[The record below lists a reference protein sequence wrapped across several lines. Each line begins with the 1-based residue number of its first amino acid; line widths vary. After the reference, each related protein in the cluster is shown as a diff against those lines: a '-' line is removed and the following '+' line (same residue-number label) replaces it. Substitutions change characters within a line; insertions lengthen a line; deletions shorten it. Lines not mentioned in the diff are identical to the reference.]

1 MPKNQ
6 RVLEMHFS
14 QEEQYFYSL
23 LEKEY
28 TWPDFYKFRFICASS
43 SKDNLLQK
51 IDKISNTEKLVVNP
65 SAQDHYFS
73 ITFRLYV
80 VKSEEVVQIYRD
92 LSIVPGVIKI

>member
-1 MPKNQ
+1 
-6 RVLEMHFS
+6 MHFN
-14 QEEQYFYSL
+14 QEEQFFYSL

-28 TWPDFYKFRFICASS
+28 TWPDFYKFRFICAAA
-43 SKDNLLQK
+43 SKDTLLTK
-51 IDKISNTEKLVVNP
+51 IDKFENIEKLLVTP

-80 VKSEEVVQIYRD
+80 LKSEEVVQIYRH

>member
-1 MPKNQ
+1 
-6 RVLEMHFS
+6 MHFN
-14 QEEQYFYSL
+14 QDEQYFCSL

-28 TWPDFYKFRFICASS
+28 TWPDFYKFRFICAAA
-43 SKDNLLQK
+43 SKENLINK
-51 IDKISNTEKLVVNP
+51 VEKFENIEKVTITP

-80 VKSEEVVQIYRD
+80 LKSEEVVQIYRH

>member
-1 MPKNQ
+1 
-6 RVLEMHFS
+6 MHFN
-14 QEEQYFYSL
+14 QDEQYFYSL

-28 TWPDFYKFRFICASS
+28 TWPDFYKFRFICAAN

-51 IDKISNTEKLVVNP
+51 INQFQNIERLLITP

-73 ITFRLYV
+73 ISFRLYV
-80 VKSEEVVQIYRD
+80 IKSEEVVQIYRH